1 MKELSLNI
9 LDIAENSVKAGATEV
24 ALTLSET
31 ADTLEFTVSDNG
43 CGMTKE
49 KLAAVCDPF
58 FTSRRTRKVG
68 LGIPLLKMLCEQTG
82 GSMSIS
88 SVSEL
93 CDSENHGTV
102 TRALFYKNSI
112 DCLPLGDIVSSVVT
126 FIQGSPDISFKFSH
140 TLPDGKRVELDTKEL
155 KAVLGDV
162 PLSTPEVVI
171 WIKEFLS
178 DQYKHLLLEPNV
190 PKE

>member
-1 MKELSLNI
+1 MRPL
-9 LDIAENSVKAGATEV
+9 
-24 ALTLSET
+24 
-31 ADTLEFTVSDNG
+31 
-43 CGMTKE
+43 
-49 KLAAVCDPF
+49 
-58 FTSRRTRKVG
+58 FTSRKTRKVG

-162 PLSTPEVVI
+162 PLSTRR
-171 WIKEFLS
+171 
-178 DQYKHLLLEPNV
+178 LLFG
-190 PKE
+190 

>member
-43 CGMTKE
+43 CGTTKE

-58 FTSRRTRKVG
+58 FTSRKTRKVG

-140 TLPDGKRVELDTKEL
+140 PCRTAKGLSLTQRSLKRFWGMFPVDTGGCYLDKRIFIRS
-155 KAVLGDV
+155 V
-162 PLSTPEVVI
+162 
-171 WIKEFLS
+171 
-178 DQYKHLLLEPNV
+178 
-190 PKE
+190 